1 MINDWKSTSRVN
13 IFFKN
18 LEKYKSHNIFVYLNK
33 NDALKNA
40 LSADKRLNKLSILD
54 GNLIAIKP
62 NIKIKSFPFTGGIK
76 DFQNNVSN
84 SDDPLIK
91 ILKNAGSIIIGL
103 TNMDEAAFGGDT
115 STSYYGVCM
124 NPINPSHSVG
134 GSSGGSAAAIS
145 SGLVKYAIGTDTMG
159 SVRIPASY
167 CGITGFKPSSIS
179 NKNSELIRLSHTYD
193 TIGFMGKKVSKIS
206 DLFDICNAQ
215 NKLLPT
221 RINNQINNLNC
232 IIPNQI
238 FKEEIDCDVLNNFK
252 LVISKLLK
260 TNINIEYKDLKYWK
274 PNDHRKSLLKIVEN
288 EGSINL
294 KELLDTNKSEITHNL
309 RKNLLFGKN
318 LNDDVITNIKSE
330 FKFLK
335 NSLKDLFIKFDVIL
349 MPTTP
354 QSSFNKKSDIPDNQA
369 NFTSLANIA
378 DLPSI
383 SIPIFEHNKMPF
395 SLQILSSN
403 MNDKYLLK
411 ISSYFEKILQ

>member
-1 MINDWKSTSRVN
+1 M
-13 IFFKN
+13 
-18 LEKYKSHNIFVYLNK
+18 
-33 NDALKNA
+33 
-40 LSADKRLNKLSILD
+40 
-54 GNLIAIKP
+54 
-62 NIKIKSFPFTGGIK
+62 
-76 DFQNNVSN
+76 
-84 SDDPLIK
+84 
-91 ILKNAGSIIIGL
+91 
-103 TNMDEAAFGGDT
+103 
-115 STSYYGVCM
+115 
-124 NPINPSHSVG
+124 
-134 GSSGGSAAAIS
+134 
-145 SGLVKYAIGTDTMG
+145 
-159 SVRIPASY
+159 
-167 CGITGFKPSSIS
+167 
-179 NKNSELIRLSHTYD
+179 
-193 TIGFMGKKVSKIS
+193 
-206 DLFDICNAQ
+206 
-215 NKLLPT
+215 
-221 RINNQINNLNC
+221 
-232 IIPNQI
+232 
-238 FKEEIDCDVLNNFK
+238 
-252 LVISKLLK
+252 
-260 TNINIEYKDLKYWK
+260 KYWK

-318 LNDDVITNIKSE
+318 LNDDVVTNIKSE

-354 QSSFNKKSDIPDNQA
+354 QSSFNKKSNIPDNQA